1 MAEVWR
7 RSPVRFNDQAIRFQR
22 WKPDFNIHEQQVLTK
37 LVWVRFPDLSL
48 EYWHEN
54 VLLSMAKAVGRP
66 VALDRRTRQGL
77 LCHFARVLVEID
89 AGDSSTRVEE
99 VQVERFEPG
108 STKEFCFT
116 QKVIYEDGLQRCGYC
131 RRLGHQSSL
140 CRQKRMDELH
150 QQEKDREASIP
161 GAIYVGED
169 GVNSVNS
176 KSNSMGGSARKSLS
190 QGKNSFSPNS
200 KAPAG
205 HEGIVV
211 SNLVAAF
218 EGREKSYNGM
228 TLGENSISPQS
239 PNLTQSGKDKDTFLN
254 VGETPVV
261 ESIRPPS
268 THPSHGGGL
277 ENLPAFGVPDFA
289 VGGGLERRDVEVGES
304 NFNEVELVQRLDS
317 HGSGCDQ
324 SDQEE
329 VQGGWTQ
336 VLDRK
341 NRDGRRNAPRGGR
354 VGCRMATPVIGRT
367 RRQKKAKSGVKAV
380 DTAVEKP
387 LVEKETA
394 SPFSPEEEA
403 LLAHVAFDRPGVY
416 AEIPRRSNRT
426 RTPSVRLP
434 DPP

>member
-1 MAEVWR
+1 MAAPQSYAKAVGGHVWPDIDALPDPIHAGNITRIRIPQKDYEENRNRFRFALIGRVNFRLASLDALRKEAKVKWNLKQGVIMHPLGKGFVIFQFSFEGDMAEVWR

-22 WKPDFNIHEQQVLTK
+22 WKPDFNTHEQQVLTK

-54 VLLSMAKAVGRP
+54 VLLSMAKAVGKH

-77 LCHFARVLVEID
+77 LGHFARVLVEID

-150 QQEKDREASIP
+150 QQEKDREASIL

-169 GVNSVNS
+169 GVNLVNS

-211 SNLVAAF
+211 SNLVAAIQ
-218 EGREKSYNGM
+218 GREIM
-228 TLGENSISPQS
+228 
-239 PNLTQSGKDKDTFLN
+239 
-254 VGETPVV
+254 V
-261 ESIRPPS
+261 
-268 THPSHGGGL
+268 
-277 ENLPAFGVPDFA
+277 
-289 VGGGLERRDVEVGES
+289 
-304 NFNEVELVQRLDS
+304 
-317 HGSGCDQ
+317 
-324 SDQEE
+324 
-329 VQGGWTQ
+329 
-336 VLDRK
+336 
-341 NRDGRRNAPRGGR
+341 
-354 VGCRMATPVIGRT
+354 
-367 RRQKKAKSGVKAV
+367 
-380 DTAVEKP
+380 
-387 LVEKETA
+387 
-394 SPFSPEEEA
+394 
-403 LLAHVAFDRPGVY
+403 
-416 AEIPRRSNRT
+416 
-426 RTPSVRLP
+426 
-434 DPP
+434 